1 MTIQSKIMQ
10 WRNAGRFCAA
20 RISDYGELFQIEL
33 AETKTRVLSE
43 VVAFVALAVGALF
56 TLSFVCIAVII
67 SAAGTPYFI
76 QVAWGVAGAWLF
88 CRSRFALT
96 AAVRAVSDV
105 AQRARARHPCDQ
117 GGKSMNH
124 ADAQSRML
132 ARMAQTREEFVMR
145 RLRTVSAVSP
155 RVTSATASA
164 GPWALR
170 TPNAAFVSAPLVGLV
185 VLGPRRALQTALQA
199 GLSTWTTKLINAFV
213 HSTTR

>member
-20 RISDYGELFQIEL
+20 RNSDYGELFQIEL

-88 CRSRFALT
+88 ITLIAGLVLRSRRPSEPFQTL
-96 AAVRAVSDV
+96 RRELERDI
-105 AQRARARHPCDQ
+105 
-117 GGKSMNH
+117 H
-124 ADAQSRML
+124 AIK
-132 ARMAQTREEFVMR
+132 E
-145 RLRTVSAVSP
+145 
-155 RVTSATASA
+155 AS
-164 GPWALR
+164 
-170 TPNAAFVSAPLVGLV
+170 
-185 VLGPRRALQTALQA
+185 Q
-199 GLSTWTTKLINAFV
+199 
-213 HSTTR
+213 